1 MKQAGIFI
9 TLEGVEGAG
18 KSTAVAGVAT
28 FFSQRGIQVEC
39 SREPGGTPTAETIR
53 QILLNPT
60 AEALTEPAELMLM
73 FAARAQHVAHRIKPA
88 LAAGKVLICDRFT
101 DSSRAYQGAGR
112 GMDRSLIETLAKA
125 AEQGLEPHLTL
136 LLDLPVA
143 VGLARA
149 AARRGLSAHDRF
161 EREPAEFFERIRAEF
176 LQLAANSPRI
186 AVLNAAVPLA
196 DVQAQIH
203 AVLQARFPEIAA
215 LPLGAHHG

>member
-18 KSTAVAGVAT
+18 KSTAVASVAA
-28 FFSQRGIQVEC
+28 FFSQRGLQVEC

-53 QILLNPT
+53 HILLNPT
-60 AEALTEPAELMLM
+60 AEALAEPAELMLL

-88 LAAGKVLICDRFT
+88 LAAGKIMICDRFT

-112 GMDRSLIETLAKA
+112 GMDRALIEILAKA

-143 VGLARA
+143 AGLARA
-149 AARRGLSAHDRF
+149 AARRGLTLRDRF

-176 LQLAANSPRI
+176 LQLAAQTPRI
-186 AVLNAAVPLA
+186 VIINAAKPLA
-196 DVQAQIH
+196 EVQAQIH
-203 AVLQARFPEIAA
+203 AVLQAKFPKIAA
-215 LPLGAHHG
+215 RPLGEHHG